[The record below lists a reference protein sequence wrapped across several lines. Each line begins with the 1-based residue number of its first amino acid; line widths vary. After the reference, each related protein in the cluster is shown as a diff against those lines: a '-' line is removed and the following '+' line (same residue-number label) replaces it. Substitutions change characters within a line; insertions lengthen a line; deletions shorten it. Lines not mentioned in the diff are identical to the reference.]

1 MTSGG
6 VSGKA
11 PVTSGVFW
19 TLTLF
24 VLVVVVAIFC
34 FPLELRL
41 GVSFVL
47 VGVASVSSIVGADL
61 DPTSGNTV
69 DRRDSAIFVPRLP
82 RLDKVLLIVS

>member
-1 MTSGG
+1 MTSGE

-24 VLVVVVAIFC
+24 VLVVVAISC

-47 VGVASVSSIVGADL
+47 IGVASIRSIVGADL

-69 DRRDSAIFVPRLP
+69 DRKDSAIFVPRLP
-82 RLDKVLLIVS
+82 RLDKVLRIVS